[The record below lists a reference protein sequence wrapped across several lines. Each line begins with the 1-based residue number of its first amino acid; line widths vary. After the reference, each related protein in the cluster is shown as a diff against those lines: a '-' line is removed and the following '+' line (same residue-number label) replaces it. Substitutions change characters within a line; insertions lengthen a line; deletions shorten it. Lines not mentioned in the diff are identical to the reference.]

1 MYTVYMKIKR
11 NEVEKNKEFYLIFFT
26 KLSFS
31 EKKTK
36 KKNIFMEFVNK
47 SFFGFLKL

>member
-1 MYTVYMKIKR
+1 MKTKR

-36 KKNIFMEFVNK
+36 KNIFMKFVNK
-47 SFFGFLKL
+47 SFIGFRKF